1 MCPFQLLRSYK
12 RHEENKSKSGQER
25 SSMQQADFEC
35 HRPTQWMQVSVS
47 MHKNPTHSGRHSRM
61 NQATSEERED
71 RGQEADG
78 KKGSTTKQNTSDEL
92 KQGLPRLLGT
102 AKDNKVGAKVLGKN
116 YVIALWIIYVF
127 ALSINLIIVIYI
139 ICDLITIIHM
149 LTRPAQY
156 DSYMRSLME
165 VIAAEK
171 FFLNLFNAIVNACII
186 HNIMVTAMCT
196 RIAVCRRKIIR
207 IAIWRKMKN
216 YYTLIIY
223 LTSQKKCF

>member
-102 AKDNKVGAKVLGKN
+102 AKDNKVG
-116 YVIALWIIYVF
+116 
-127 ALSINLIIVIYI
+127 SER
-139 ICDLITIIHM
+139 
-149 LTRPAQY
+149 LTFP
-156 DSYMRSLME
+156 S
-165 VIAAEK
+165 
-171 FFLNLFNAIVNACII
+171 
-186 HNIMVTAMCT
+186 HNVTT
-196 RIAVCRRKIIR
+196 
-207 IAIWRKMKN
+207 
-216 YYTLIIY
+216 
-223 LTSQKKCF
+223 